1 MGKGLMIL
9 GLQKR
14 DTNPSTQ
21 CYSTLLVFKL
31 EEATHGRFQYNY
43 GMKCSVNLDLGY
55 RKSGDTGAT
64 LPGVKCQQLCLT
76 EVTVL

>member
-1 MGKGLMIL
+1 MTL

-21 CYSTLLVFKL
+21 YYSTLLVFKL

-43 GMKCSVNLDLGY
+43 GTQCGVNLDLGY
-55 RKSGDTGAT
+55 SKSGGAGAT